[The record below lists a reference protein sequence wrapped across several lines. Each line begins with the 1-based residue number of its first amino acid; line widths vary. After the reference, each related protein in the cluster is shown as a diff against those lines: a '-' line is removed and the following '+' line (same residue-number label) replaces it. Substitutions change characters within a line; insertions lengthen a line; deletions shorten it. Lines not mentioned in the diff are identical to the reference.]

1 MYLLVIYILMIIK
14 AKHLGWVGGKV
25 CFGIWDH
32 RFDFIDTQQDFS
44 KQIYKVALGL
54 SVSQSFKY

>member
-1 MYLLVIYILMIIK
+1 MIFK

-54 SVSQSFKY
+54 SISQSFKY